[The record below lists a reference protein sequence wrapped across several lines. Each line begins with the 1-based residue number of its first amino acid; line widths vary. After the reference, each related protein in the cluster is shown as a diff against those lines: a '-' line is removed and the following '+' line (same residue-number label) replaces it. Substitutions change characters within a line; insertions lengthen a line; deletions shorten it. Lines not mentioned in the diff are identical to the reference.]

1 MVRLML
7 NRRMRLFIRTII
19 LILVVVA
26 VGFTIY
32 QVVEG
37 KQQVREGDMAPNFEL
52 KNLDGKNVQLADF
65 RGKGVVLNFW
75 GSWCDPCKAEMP
87 YLNKALKEGKIKGV
101 TVLGV
106 DVQESAVTV
115 STFLEKND
123 LDIPVVLDQK
133 GVVTNAYNI
142 GPIPTTFLIDKNGR
156 IVKKIVGGMTSVKE
170 VEDNMK
176 LIQP

>member
-1 MVRLML
+1 MM

-19 LILVVVA
+19 LILVVFA

-37 KQQVREGDMAPNFEL
+37 KQQVKEGDMAPNFEL
-52 KNLDGKNVQLADF
+52 KNLNGKSVQLADF
-65 RGKGVVLNFW
+65 RGQGVVLNFW

-87 YLNKALKEGKIKGV
+87 YINKALKSGIKGV
-101 TVLGV
+101 SVLGV
-106 DVQESAVTV
+106 NIQESPVTV
-115 STFLEKND
+115 STFLEKNG

-133 GVVTNAYNI
+133 GVVTGAYNI
-142 GPIPTTFLIDKNGR
+142 GPIPTTFLIDKNGKV
-156 IVKKIVGGMTSVKE
+156 VKKIIGSMTSVKE

>member
-1 MVRLML
+1 MRHML

-37 KQQVREGDMAPNFEL
+37 KQQVKVGDMAPNFEL
-52 KNLDGKNVQLADF
+52 KNLDGKSVQLADF
-65 RGKGVVLNFW
+65 RGKEGVVLNFW

-87 YLNKALKEGKIKGV
+87 YINKALKEGRIKGV

-106 DVQESAVTV
+106 DDQESAVTV
-115 STFLEKND
+115 STFLEKNG

-156 IVKKIVGGMTSVKE
+156 IVKKIVGGMTSVQE
-170 VEDNMK
+170 VEANMK